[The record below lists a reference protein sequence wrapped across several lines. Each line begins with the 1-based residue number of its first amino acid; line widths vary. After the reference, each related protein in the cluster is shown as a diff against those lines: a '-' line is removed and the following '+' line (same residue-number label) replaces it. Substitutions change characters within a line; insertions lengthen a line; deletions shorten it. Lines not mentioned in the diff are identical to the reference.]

1 MNLLLLASV
10 LLPALLAF
18 AAISR
23 RGRAVAVRLA
33 PWSAAPALLVSLL
46 PPADAALHLSWVLT
60 GSSWGLDATGRIFL
74 FFTSSLWLAAGIHAR
89 TYLRDD
95 PRRARYFVFH
105 LLALTGNLGLIAA
118 LDVVTFYLFF
128 SLMSFA
134 AYGLVVHTGGEEAR
148 RAGRVYLAMAVLGE
162 SLLLAGILMAT
173 AGATGTLL
181 PEVAVAV
188 QHSPHSNII
197 IALLLA
203 GFGIKAGALPLHVW
217 LPLAHPVAPTPAS
230 AVLSGSM
237 IKAGLLGWLRL
248 LPLGAATLP
257 GWGALLAALGL
268 MAAFFG
274 VVVGV
279 TQRNAKTALAYSSI
293 SQMGIVNV
301 GIGLALIEPAAWP
314 IALAALLVYAVHHG
328 LAKGALFL
336 GVAVALEA
344 GGPRSR
350 WLLRAGM
357 VFAALAVA
365 GAPLTSGSVA
375 KGALKEVAY
384 LSPGVWPLALDWLLP
399 LTTVGTTILMAHFLS
414 LTWSSAKPEAR
425 PRAGLWA
432 PWSGLLFLLL
442 GVLYLL
448 PRLYDLEIPGAQAPG
463 LRYLVA
469 GMWPIALG
477 AGVWWF
483 QRAVRQRF
491 SWSVERWEIPAGDL
505 LVFVEERV
513 GAVGRAL
520 SREPEIPR
528 REPIVELASRW
539 YGVYAESGRDDRA
552 WRLEVGLTRWPNAGV
567 LTLLLVMLLAGLLAW
582 GRGGFG

>member
-1 MNLLLLASV
+1 
-10 LLPALLAF
+10 
-18 AAISR
+18 
-23 RGRAVAVRLA
+23 
-33 PWSAAPALLVSLL
+33 
-46 PPADAALHLSWVLT
+46 
-60 GSSWGLDATGRIFL
+60 
-74 FFTSSLWLAAGIHAR
+74 
-89 TYLRDD
+89 
-95 PRRARYFVFH
+95 
-105 LLALTGNLGLIAA
+105 
-118 LDVVTFYLFF
+118 
-128 SLMSFA
+128 
-134 AYGLVVHTGGEEAR
+134 
-148 RAGRVYLAMAVLGE
+148 
-162 SLLLAGILMAT
+162 MAT
-173 AGATGTLL
+173 AGASGTLL
-181 PEVAVAV
+181 SEVAAGV
-188 QHSPHSNII
+188 QHAPHSDAI

-257 GWGALLAALGL
+257 GWGTLLAALGL

-279 TQRNAKTALAYSSI
+279 TQRNAKIALAYSSI

-301 GIGLALIEPAAWP
+301 GIGLALLEPAAWP
-314 IALAALLVYAVHHG
+314 IALAGLLVYAVHHG

-336 GVAVALEA
+336 GVAVAHEA
-344 GGPRSR
+344 GAARSR

-399 LTTVGTTILMAHFLS
+399 LTTVGTTVLMAHFLS
-414 LTWSSAKPEAR
+414 LVWSAAR
-425 PRAGLWA
+425 DDASPRAGIWVPWA
-432 PWSGLLFLLL
+432 SLLILLL

-448 PRLYDLEIPGAQAPG
+448 PRFYDLEIPGARAPG
-463 LRYLVA
+463 WQYLLAGAWPIVVGA
-469 GMWPIALG
+469 GMWWL
-477 AGVWWF
+477 
-483 QRAVRQRF
+483 QRRVRRRF
-491 SWSVERWEIPAGDL
+491 SWSVDGWEIPAGDL

-513 GAVGRAL
+513 AGLGRAMA
-520 SREPEIPR
+520 REPTVPR
-528 REPIVELASRW
+528 REPVVELATRW

-552 WRLEVGLTRWPNAGV
+552 WRLEVGLTRWPTAAI
-567 LTLLLVMLLAGLLAW
+567 LALLVVMLLAGLLTW
-582 GRGGFG
+582 GRGGAG

>member
-1 MNLLLLASV
+1 MNLLLLGSAMF
-10 LLPALLAF
+10 PALLALG
-18 AAISR
+18 AIFR
-23 RGRAVAVRLA
+23 RGRAVTVRLA

-46 PPADAALHLSWVLT
+46 PPSDATLHLPWVLT

-74 FFTSSLWLAAGIHAR
+74 FFTACLWLAAGVHAR

-95 PRRARYFVFH
+95 PRRERYFIFH

-134 AYGLVVHTGGEEAR
+134 AYGLVVHAGGEEAR

-173 AGATGTLL
+173 ADAAGTLL
-181 PEVAVAV
+181 TEVAAAV
-188 QHSPHSNII
+188 QHSPRSDVI
-197 IALLLA
+197 IALLLS

-257 GWGALLAALGL
+257 GWGTLLAALGL
-268 MAAFFG
+268 LAAFFG

-301 GIGLALIEPAAWP
+301 GIGLALIEPTAWP
-314 IALAALLVYAVHHG
+314 LALAGLLVYAVHHG

-336 GVAVALEA
+336 GVAVAHEA
-344 GGPRSR
+344 GEVRSR
-350 WLLRAGM
+350 WLIRAGM
-357 VFAALAVA
+357 GFAALAVA

-399 LTTVGTTILMAHFLS
+399 LTTVGTSILMAHFLS
-414 LTWSSAKPEAR
+414 LVWSPAEADAR
-425 PRAGLWA
+425 PRAGLWV
-432 PWSGLLFLLL
+432 PWSALLVLLL

-463 LRYLVA
+463 WRYL
-469 GMWPIALG
+469 L
-477 AGVWWF
+477 
-483 QRAVRQRF
+483 
-491 SWSVERWEIPAGDL
+491 
-505 LVFVEERV
+505 
-513 GAVGRAL
+513 
-520 SREPEIPR
+520 R
-528 REPIVELASRW
+528 R
-539 YGVYAESGRDDRA
+539 
-552 WRLEVGLTRWPNAGV
+552 
-567 LTLLLVMLLAGLLAW
+567 
-582 GRGGFG
+582 